1 MRKFC
6 ISGFL
11 FGLAFSGAAIL
22 ASRLTGN
29 SVQGNDFGRYLR
41 FFWPS
46 AVLFAAPDPKFSSGV
61 ILTFRL
67 ISIGANGVFYA
78 FLGLMAFFVDR
89 LVDRVSNAISADQA
103 HSRKA

>member
-11 FGLAFSGAAIL
+11 IGLAFSGAAIL

-29 SVQGNDFGRYLR
+29 SVQGNDFGRYLQ

-46 AVLFAAPDPKFSSGV
+46 AVLFAAPDPEFSSGV
-61 ILTFRL
+61 ILMLRV
-67 ISIGANGVFYA
+67 ISVGANGVFYA
-78 FLGLMAFFVDR
+78 FLGLIAFFLDR
-89 LVDRVSNAISADQA
+89 LLDRVSSAISDHQA
-103 HSRKA
+103 HSKKA